1 MKEPPQCVRGRE
13 LQRYNFG
20 ILVPI
25 AKDRGSPINNICT
38 WKIVEKK
45 RNANRKGYFA
55 TEIVQEC
62 RGREEELQSI
72 RKMQE
77 SPINIY
83 EKHMEMQR
91 VSKEMQL

>member
-1 MKEPPQCVRGRE
+1 MENRG
-13 LQRYNFG
+13 
-20 ILVPI
+20 
-25 AKDRGSPINNICT
+25 K
-38 WKIVEKK
+38 EKK
-45 RNANRKGYFA
+45 CKIQGYFA

-83 EKHMEMQR
+83 EKYMEMQR

>member
-1 MKEPPQCVRGRE
+1 MENRG
-13 LQRYNFG
+13 
-20 ILVPI
+20 
-25 AKDRGSPINNICT
+25 K
-38 WKIVEKK
+38 EKK
-45 RNANRKGYFA
+45 CKIQGYFA

-72 RKMQE
+72 RKIQE

-91 VSKEMQL
+91 VSKEMQLEEKEILVSRKRENHWLKQRNGWKVAE

>member
-1 MKEPPQCVRGRE
+1 MENRG
-13 LQRYNFG
+13 
-20 ILVPI
+20 
-25 AKDRGSPINNICT
+25 K
-38 WKIVEKK
+38 EKK
-45 RNANRKGYFA
+45 CKIQGYFA

-62 RGREEELQSI
+62 RGEEELQSI

>member
-1 MKEPPQCVRGRE
+1 MENRG
-13 LQRYNFG
+13 
-20 ILVPI
+20 
-25 AKDRGSPINNICT
+25 K
-38 WKIVEKK
+38 EKK
-45 RNANRKGYFA
+45 CKIQGYFA

-62 RGREEELQSI
+62 RGREEELQNI

>member
-1 MKEPPQCVRGRE
+1 MENRG
-13 LQRYNFG
+13 
-20 ILVPI
+20 
-25 AKDRGSPINNICT
+25 K
-38 WKIVEKK
+38 EKK
-45 RNANRKGYFA
+45 CKIQGYFA

-62 RGREEELQSI
+62 RGREEELQNI

-91 VSKEMQL
+91 VSKEMQLYSKKKRF

>member
-1 MKEPPQCVRGRE
+1 MENRG
-13 LQRYNFG
+13 
-20 ILVPI
+20 
-25 AKDRGSPINNICT
+25 K
-38 WKIVEKK
+38 EKK
-45 RNANRKGYFA
+45 CKIQGYFA
-55 TEIVQEC
+55 IEIVQEC

-91 VSKEMQL
+91 VSKEMQLYSKKKKF